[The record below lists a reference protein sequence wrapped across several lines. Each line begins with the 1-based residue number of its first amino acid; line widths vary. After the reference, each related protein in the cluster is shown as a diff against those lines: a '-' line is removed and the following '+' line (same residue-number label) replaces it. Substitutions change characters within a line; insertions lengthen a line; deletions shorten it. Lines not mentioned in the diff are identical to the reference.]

1 SSTWA
6 TVHIE
11 KACIAW
17 LIRAT
22 KMLRHIVL
30 LAFLLLAWS
39 VISEAAPQ
47 YGYRPRPPYGG
58 IGRPRPRVV
67 HHHHHVRPPVH
78 RPLRPS
84 GFGYGRRTY
93 GRPF

>member
-1 SSTWA
+1 
-6 TVHIE
+6 
-11 KACIAW
+11 
-17 LIRAT
+17 
-22 KMLRHIVL
+22 MLRHIVL

-58 IGRPRPRVV
+58 IGRSPYGGIGRPRPRVV
-67 HHHHHVRPPVH
+67 HHHHVRPPVH